1 MNSLRELTSDLVKG
15 RIKIE
20 EACRQAHEVVIGSPA
35 LISGL
40 RTRVLPSTFAMQQN
54 IAKLAALTSPLTQE
68 DPRKWAGTLLMIHV
82 LLAFQNVDGAMEIA
96 RQIIETSGGI
106 CPQAATPY
114 AVTILDSLL
123 ACGDGLSSDD
133 IDLLEFSRTNFV
145 RRRT

>member
-1 MNSLRELTSDLVKG
+1 MTSLTVLVSDLVEG
-15 RIKIE
+15 RITIQ
-20 EACRQAHEVVIGSPA
+20 EACREAQEVVTGSSVR
-35 LISGL
+35 ISGL
-40 RTRVLPSTFAMQQN
+40 RRRVLSSTSAVQQN
-54 IAKLAALTSPLTQE
+54 IAELATFTSPLTQE
-68 DPRKWAGTLLMIHV
+68 DPRKWAGALLMIQV
-82 LLAFQNVDGAMEIA
+82 LLASRTLDSAMRIV

-114 AVTILDSLL
+114 IVTILDSLL